1 MRLALEFITASLWL
15 FRDIALIVALEGG
28 IIRGILA
35 PRYKQKDYIAAGWL
49 VWSIALVGVVASLNH
64 TDLERSGILFS
75 TPHAI
80 RFLLLDAL
88 LLTITLPLSRKAK
101 TVYFSL
107 SLVKNHS
114 TSIITRR

>member
-1 MRLALEFITASLWL
+1 MRLALEFITASVWL
-15 FRDIALIVALEGG
+15 FRDMALIVALEGG

-64 TDLERSGILFS
+64 TNVERSGILFS

-88 LLTITLPLSRKAK
+88 LLTIFLI
-101 TVYFSL
+101 
-107 SLVKNHS
+107 LVKNRS
-114 TSIITRR
+114 TFISLD

>member
-1 MRLALEFITASLWL
+1 MRLALEFITASVWL
-15 FRDIALIVALEGG
+15 FRDMALIVALEGG

-49 VWSIALVGVVASLNH
+49 VWSIALVGVIASLSHINP
-64 TDLERSGILFS
+64 ERSGILFS

-88 LLTITLPLSRKAK
+88 LLTIFLI
-101 TVYFSL
+101 
-107 SLVKNHS
+107 LVKNRS
-114 TSIITRR
+114 TFISLD

>member
-1 MRLALEFITASLWL
+1 MKLTLEFLTASLWL
-15 FRDIALIVALEGG
+15 FRDMALIVALEGG

-64 TDLERSGILFS
+64 TNVERSGILFS
-75 TPHAI
+75 TSHAI

-88 LLTITLPLSRKAK
+88 LLTIFLI
-101 TVYFSL
+101 
-107 SLVKNHS
+107 LVKNRS
-114 TSIITRR
+114 TFISLD